1 MHTECERSRRRFR
14 FGPSPHDTLH
24 HVVYVPGALTRAL
37 LAFAL
42 GALATLGTACRA
54 EIGDSCRRSTDCS
67 LQGERTCDLSNR
79 IGGRGEC
86 TIEGC
91 ARNSCPDEAAC
102 VKTYGTDFLSVAC
115 DPEREDKAAMAA
127 DGTILPPL
135 DACLPHEVCLGEGL
149 CADEVSA
156 RTSCRRACKSDRDC
170 RGGYTCRLTGSGG
183 VYQTPA
189 ANDPD
194 NLQQVKIC
202 QPL

>member
-1 MHTECERSRRRFR
+1 M
-14 FGPSPHDTLH
+14 
-24 HVVYVPGALTRAL
+24 VYGPGALTRAL
-37 LAFAL
+37 LAVAL
-42 GALATLGTACRA
+42 GALATLATACRA
-54 EIGDSCRRSTDCS
+54 EIGDPCRRSTDCS
-67 LQGERTCDLSNR
+67 LQGERTCDLSNQSR
-79 IGGRGEC
+79 VGRGEC

-115 DPEREDKAAMAA
+115 DPEREDKAAVAA
-127 DGTILPPL
+127 DGTVLPPL

-183 VYQTPA
+183 VYQTPD

-194 NLQQVKIC
+194 NLRQVKIC
-202 QPL
+202 QPI